1 MPGIPATIAIA
12 TADAFKRIIASTLP
26 AWASPRFHPTRS
38 ERESVG
44 RFHFV
49 NHREFMVNEGLSC
62 GNCFPDAAE
71 QRNHTGLVSTDMLY
85 VCVNNARLSMTKQ
98 STSLVSA
105 RIDESLK
112 RQFVQSAELN
122 RESPSEALRH
132 AIQNYVR
139 EARKA
144 ALENSGASIRANA
157 SDETDVLNWIA
168 AHSVPDDQN

>member
-1 MPGIPATIAIA
+1 
-12 TADAFKRIIASTLP
+12 
-26 AWASPRFHPTRS
+26 
-38 ERESVG
+38 
-44 RFHFV
+44 
-49 NHREFMVNEGLSC
+49 
-62 GNCFPDAAE
+62 
-71 QRNHTGLVSTDMLY
+71 
-85 VCVNNARLSMTKQ
+85 MTKQ